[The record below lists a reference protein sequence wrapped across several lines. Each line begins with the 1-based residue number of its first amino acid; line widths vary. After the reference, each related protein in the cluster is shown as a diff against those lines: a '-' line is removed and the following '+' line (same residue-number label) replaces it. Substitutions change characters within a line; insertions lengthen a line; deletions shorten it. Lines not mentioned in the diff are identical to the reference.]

1 MARRE
6 LYARIEPKYITTC
19 NMTVKTAVI
28 IFVSV
33 ETLLMTTACMC
44 CFWFAYF
51 NLGALCVAIL
61 IWLIFILFGAMIGFQ
76 WALIPFGVLHCI
88 AVLLLTFAVFSVI
101 TITIC
106 PYYQERW
113 IDYLEDIAAENSY
126 WLTRNQ
132 LYSYS
137 RISFGICMGVFLLL
151 ISILVTLIKIG
162 YMAYHY
168 LGHYIDKDS
177 PNFEKFLERAVQE
190 AYKESRR

>member
-132 LYSYS
+132 LYSLYS
-137 RISFGICMGVFLLL
+137 FLL
-151 ISILVTLIKIG
+151 
-162 YMAYHY
+162 
-168 LGHYIDKDS
+168 
-177 PNFEKFLERAVQE
+177 NFLQLFTITE
-190 AYKESRR
+190 AALAALAGIYVSSVLRKYF